1 MAVEINPN
9 LCAAAEE
16 NFKLNGIAN
25 AHVLVCDSAKFANQ
39 VLRTKKYAIYATTE
53 PQQIATDELKEETTT
68 EPANLSTRSKKKH
81 AAAVRH
87 AQRSAESKGE
97 GTAGVVRPEKTACG
111 TVHSEDVVNTE
122 GLFSTDDSA
131 SPTDTE
137 IDEAATSTF
146 HACSLSTPI
155 PTQVPTPIAPPA
167 VVPRVPLYEF
177 RFGAVLVDPPR
188 CGLDKLTLS
197 LVAGY
202 AHILYISCSPESL
215 MRDLNAVRVF
225 HLLILLAI
233 FSVTI
238 LIVWWMWLYL
248 FFYLLSLLLYSIFFS
263 CCAHTHCVAWLSST
277 SSPTHR
283 TLRPGYGFKSKSSFS
298 CVVEC

>member
-1 MAVEINPN
+1 MLNYFPCFIPAYFILFFIFSLLINICAAYFSRILAVEINPN

-16 NFKLNGIAN
+16 NFKLNGIVN

-39 VLRTKKYAIYATTE
+39 VLRTKKYALYAPTE
-53 PQQIATDELKEETTT
+53 PQESAANEPKGENTT

-87 AQRSAESKGE
+87 AQRSAQSKGE
-97 GTAGVVRPEKTACG
+97 GIAGVVRPEKTACG
-111 TVHSEDVVNTE
+111 TVHSEDIVSTE
-122 GLFSTDDSA
+122 GLFMTDNSA

-137 IDEAATSTF
+137 TEDVGIVTSAVTG
-146 HACSLSTPI
+146 CSLSDPEPA
-155 PTQVPTPIAPPA
+155 PTHVPTPAPALPVA
-167 VVPRVPLYEF
+167 SRTAATRVPLYEF

-202 AHILYISCSPESL
+202 THILYISCSPESL

-225 HLLILLAI
+225 DLMFLLVI
-233 FSVTI
+233 FSAV
-238 LIVWWMWLYL
+238 LISMVWLM
-248 FFYLLSLLLYSIFFS
+248 
-263 CCAHTHCVAWLSST
+263 
-277 SSPTHR
+277 
-283 TLRPGYGFKSKSSFS
+283 
-298 CVVEC
+298 